1 MMMKPQNV
9 VIDQIDSNPEGLR
22 IGCMFC
28 LHVDGPESGW
38 GEGRGI
44 SGKAY
49 KRQFTVLLTES
60 KKREV
65 SRRVILRCWNTKPA
79 KLH

>member
-1 MMMKPQNV
+1 MMKPQNV
-9 VIDQIDSNPEGLR
+9 VINQINSNPEGLR
-22 IGCMFC
+22 IGCIFC
-28 LHVDGPESGW
+28 LHVDGLKVG
-38 GEGRGI
+38 GGRGI
-44 SGKAY
+44 SGEAY
-49 KRQFTVLLTES
+49 KRPFTVLVTES

>member
-9 VIDQIDSNPEGLR
+9 VINQINSNPEGLR
-22 IGCMFC
+22 IGCIFC

-38 GEGRGI
+38 EGRGR

-49 KRQFTVLLTES
+49 KRQFTVLVAES
-60 KKREV
+60 TVKKEKCR
-65 SRRVILRCWNTKPA
+65 KG
-79 KLH
+79 